1 MVKNEEKY
9 VKKNNLKKVLIIS
22 IVFACIL
29 LFNLGILLF
38 TPWEESQISKY
49 DNINLYIN
57 NSYDTLSEYDLYQRT
72 SANCKKFIPAYK
84 DFEYK
89 QHITG
94 FYVFDGTKTYTR
106 TAISFV
112 LELQFDDI
120 KSYEQFLSYEYDRQ
134 KYTNNYEITYIDW
147 TCLAVSDENLTYY
160 AYQKSIPYQFGL
172 LCKNEKKLKIRY
184 VYFRECE
191 LSSVDNKF
199 RQVFKDTN
207 CTW

>member
-1 MVKNEEKY
+1 MKKNML
-9 VKKNNLKKVLIIS
+9 KKNNLKKVLIIIS

-94 FYVFDGTKTYTR
+94 FYVFDGTGFRQSFGTVW
-106 TAISFV
+106 TAFRLAPLGLSDPFARCDSCNVYPCPHI
-112 LELQFDDI
+112 E
-120 KSYEQFLSYEYDRQ
+120 KSKSLFLSNQ
-134 KYTNNYEITYIDW
+134 
-147 TCLAVSDENLTYY
+147 
-160 AYQKSIPYQFGL
+160 SICQL
-172 LCKNEKKLKIRY
+172 
-184 VYFRECE
+184 
-191 LSSVDNKF
+191 
-199 RQVFKDTN
+199 
-207 CTW
+207 